1 MFKYSLITFYITQ
14 EQAVALGFE
23 LRPYRTP
30 LDTDNTGLV
39 VRGTEVIGYLGRDM
53 SSWSLDLEG
62 TWEVTFT
69 PRYQAVMSSSLE
81 EAGSSHSNSPLI
93 YESEI
98 ALA

>member
-30 LDTDNTGLV
+30 LDADNTGLV
-39 VRGTEVIGYLGRDM
+39 VKGTEVIGYLGRDM
-53 SSWSLDLEG
+53 SSWGLDG

-69 PRYQAVMSSSLE
+69 HRYQAVMSNSLE